1 MERHI
6 LKFIYEAKSRANVDS
21 LITSEYN
28 RVRQLSIKRK
38 QELGLT
44 AEEGRLQENVKKN
57 RYKDILPYDQTRV
70 PLCLFTNENESDYIN
85 ASFIQGATANKSYIA
100 TQGPLSHTVVDFWR
114 MIWQYDVRV
123 IIMACKEVEL
133 GKKKCEN
140 YWAPISGTSVFGAF
154 TVTNLE
160 ESGPD
165 EEVIRRTFVVKYN
178 QDSRF
183 IYHFQYT
190 TWPDHGIPQ
199 SSDGILHMLEL
210 AMKAQGKHKAPVL
223 VHCSAGCGR
232 TGVLCAV
239 DYVHDLYQ
247 TKQIKEDFSLK
258 DIILDI
264 RDQRPSAVQT
274 KEQYEFVFKTVVQM
288 FEKTMC
294 GTKPN
299 YENLNEHRLSLYNDS
314 EDLLKTVLR
323 SSLSCGGVSAESLK
337 LRAKP
342 PQPSPRKMND
352 TYAVVNKSKQA
363 PTTVTHHY
371 DNAESGGLKGKPPS
385 ATPAPAT
392 SELYSIVKPKGR
404 PGTRSP
410 TPLTVPIYDTAG
422 VGKQRAGDAPAAP
435 AKDHGDYEPVPGK
448 CGPPSRETQM
458 KMPGT
463 KAKME
468 SVPSQDD
475 DYEYVSCPLKD
486 SNRTADSFCTPGGLG
501 FNCRIKKPKG
511 PRDPPAEWSRAER

>member
-1 MERHI
+1 MRQSHGNMWTTLHPSI
-6 LKFIYEAKSRANVDS
+6 ALSY
-21 LITSEYN
+21 LQ

-70 PLCLFTNENESDYIN
+70 SLSLCTSENDSDYIN
-85 ASFIQGATANKSYIA
+85 ASFIQGATPNKSYIA
-100 TQGPLSHTVVDFWR
+100 TQGPLGHTVVDFWR
-114 MIWQYDVRV
+114 MIWEYDVRV

-140 YWAPISGTSVFGAF
+140 YWAPISMSSVYGTF

-160 ESGPD
+160 ESGTD

-199 SSDGILHMLEL
+199 ASDGILQMLQL
-210 AMKAQGKHKAPVL
+210 AMQAQGKHTAPVL

-247 TKQIKEDFSLK
+247 SKQIKEDFNLM

-274 KEQYEFVFKTVVQM
+274 KEQYAFVFKTVVQM
-288 FEKTMC
+288 LEKAMSRT
-294 GTKPN
+294 N

-314 EDLLKTVLR
+314 KEPVKTTLR
-323 SSLSCGGVSAESLK
+323 SSLSCGRVSGESLK
-337 LRAKP
+337 PRAKP
-342 PQPSPRKMND
+342 PKPSPRKMND

-363 PTTVTHHY
+363 LTAPTHHY
-371 DNAESGGLKGKPPS
+371 DNTESGGPKGKAPS
-385 ATPAPAT
+385 ASAAQAG

-404 PGTRSP
+404 PGARSP
-410 TPLTVPIYDTAG
+410 TPLTGPIYDTAG
-422 VGKQRAGDAPAAP
+422 VGKQRAGEAPAAAA
-435 AKDHGDYEPVPGK
+435 AKDHGDYELVPGK
-448 CGPPSRETQM
+448 CGPPSRETQV

-463 KAKME
+463 KAKTE
-468 SVPSQDD
+468 SVASQDD
-475 DYEYVSCPLKD
+475 DYEYVSCPLKE
-486 SNRTADSFCTPGGLG
+486 SNRAADSFCTSGSLA